1 MRVVRIVF
9 FMAQFFW
16 LLNVDIVTLFDPF
29 KYLYSDVQGGLNMNS
44 IASKAWAVTVELG
57 TTVGLD

>member
-1 MRVVRIVF
+1 
-9 FMAQFFW
+9 MAQFFW

-44 IASKAWAVTVELG
+44 IASKACAVTVEVG